1 VKKLIILT
9 LVLCATYA
17 SAKHEFHHPSEFVD
31 KIKADKNKG
40 EKIYASFCANC
51 HAKDPLINLGAPRLG
66 VKAEWTK
73 RLEQKPSE
81 LFKHVSEGM
90 GVMPAR
96 GGCFECDDAMLKE
109 AIAYLLPKKDSKKR
123 LNLHQVQ

>member
-1 VKKLIILT
+1 MKKLIVPLLT
-9 LVLCATYA
+9 LLSALAY
-17 SAKHEFHHPSEFVD
+17 AKHEFHHPSEFVD

-66 VKAEWTK
+66 VKTEWTK
-73 RLEQKPSE
+73 RLEQKPE
-81 LFKHVSEGM
+81 ALFKHVSEGM

-96 GGCFECDDAMLKE
+96 GGCFECDDEMLKE
-109 AIAYLLPKKDSKKR
+109 AIVYLLPKKDSK
-123 LNLHQVQ
+123 QTA